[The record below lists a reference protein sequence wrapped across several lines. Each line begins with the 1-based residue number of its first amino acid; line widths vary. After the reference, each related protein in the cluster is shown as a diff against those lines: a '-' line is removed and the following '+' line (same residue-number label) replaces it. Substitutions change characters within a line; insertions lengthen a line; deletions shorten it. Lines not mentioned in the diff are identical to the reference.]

1 LFIGRSEKDNSP
13 CYFSGSGL
21 REPPPEPK
29 REYVRF
35 VVGCRDEDG
44 HVEQGIFQAAALA
57 LEWQNITGSDADE
70 LICLPAIDCGFCVY
84 ETGAAP
90 FKLSSPV
97 IARF

>member
-1 LFIGRSEKDNSP
+1 
-13 CYFSGSGL
+13 L

-35 VVGCRDEDG
+35 VVGCRDEGG